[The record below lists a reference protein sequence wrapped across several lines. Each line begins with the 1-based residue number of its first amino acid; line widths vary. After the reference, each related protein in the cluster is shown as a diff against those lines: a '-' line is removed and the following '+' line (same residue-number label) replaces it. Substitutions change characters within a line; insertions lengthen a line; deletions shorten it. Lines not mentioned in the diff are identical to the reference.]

1 MSEVVVKLIKR
12 HPHGNMI
19 LFIRVTRN
27 IVVDYMDQAHEVA
40 KPYLNEGWQMVFAV
54 IETKQRGE

>member
-1 MSEVVVKLIKR
+1 MSEVVVKLIKH

-27 IVVDYMDQAHEVA
+27 IVVDYMDQANEVA
-40 KPYLNEGWQMVFAV
+40 KPYLDEGWQMVFAV
-54 IETKQRGE
+54 IETK